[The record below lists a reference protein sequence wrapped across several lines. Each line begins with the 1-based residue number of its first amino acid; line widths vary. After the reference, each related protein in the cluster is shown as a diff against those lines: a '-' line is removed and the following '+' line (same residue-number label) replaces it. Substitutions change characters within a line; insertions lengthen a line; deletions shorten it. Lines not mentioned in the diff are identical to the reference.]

1 MSEQLG
7 SQVKK
12 SFLWNFSENIVF
24 KFIQFI
30 IQLVLAR
37 ILAPEDYG
45 LTALV
50 LAIVNIA
57 DVFVKAGFSSAL
69 IQKDDAKSIDFS
81 SVCYF
86 SLALAIICY
95 IVIFI
100 CSPYIAG
107 YFGDSRI
114 VGIIRVMS
122 VSLILGAYNSVQLAR
137 IYKELK
143 FKRSFQANVLG
154 MLISATA
161 GIVSACLGMGVWA
174 LVIQYIVNRLVNCFA
189 FYCIDGWLPQK
200 EFSFESIKCLFS
212 YGWKLM
218 VSSIFTTVSSDIYS
232 LVIGKFFSKAQ
243 LGVYDTGKKI
253 PANIGSTV
261 ASTMGS
267 VLFPTFSKIQHD
279 PIKMKEYLKTINCIS
294 SVFIFPGMLGL
305 AAMAE
310 PLVKVILSEKW
321 IEAVPIMQIACIL
334 YSFYPIHLANLQI
347 AKAVGRT
354 DISMYQEIAKKIIDI
369 IMLILT
375 VKHGIVW
382 VAAGFA
388 FSSIIALWINIEPNN
403 RFIHYNTVHQLS
415 DVKPS
420 IIIGIVTALSM
431 YSLGFFLNI
440 SSLLLILFEILLG
453 ITVFCILSMV
463 FNYKA
468 IKMVRLQAGSFLKFR
483 K

>member
-12 SFLWNFSENIVF
+12 GFLWNFSENIVF
-24 KFIQFI
+24 KLIQFG

-45 LTALV
+45 LSALV

-100 CSPYIAG
+100 CSPYIAD
-107 YFGDSRI
+107 YFGDYRI
-114 VGIIRVMS
+114 VGIMRVMS
-122 VSLILGAYNSVQLAR
+122 VSLIIGVYNSVQIAI
-137 IYKELK
+137 IYKNLE
-143 FKRSFQANVLG
+143 FKRSFQANILG

-161 GIVSACLGMGVWA
+161 GIVAACLGMGVWA
-174 LVIQYIVNRLVNCFA
+174 LVIQYIVNRLVTCFA
-189 FYCIDGWLPQK
+189 FYFIDRWLPQK
-200 EFSFESIKCLFS
+200 EFSFESIKSLFS

-218 VSSIFTTVSSDIYS
+218 VSSFFTTVSSDIYS

-279 PIKMKEYLKTINCIS
+279 SNKMKEYLKTINCLS

-310 PLVKVILSEKW
+310 PLVRVILSEKW
-321 IEAVPIMQIACIL
+321 IEAVPIMQIACVL

-354 DISMYQEIAKKIIDI
+354 DISMYQEIAKKVIDI

-375 VKHGIVW
+375 VRHGIVW
-382 VAAGFA
+382 VAAGIA
-388 FSSIIALWINIEPNN
+388 LSSIIALWINIEPNN
-403 RFIHYNTVHQLS
+403 RYIHYNTVHQLS
-415 DVKPS
+415 DVMPS

-431 YSLGFFLNI
+431 YSLGLFLNT
-440 SSLLLILFEILLG
+440 SSLLLIVFEVCLG
-453 ITVFCILSMV
+453 ITVFCVLSMA
-463 FNYKA
+463 FNRKA
-468 IKMVRLQAGSFLKFR
+468 IKMVRLQARAILNH
-483 K
+483 